1 MVSLLSLS
9 MEKALHARAREQVR
23 VIVRIDGVDVSH
35 ANGDDGP
42 DPWHALVPVNRFVA
56 TGEFT
61 TATLACCPSCGP
73 DCCAIEARVRREG
86 DVVRWEVG
94 DRRGVRYVGERRTI
108 LFDAAAYDAEVARIE
123 ADRSWETAMHR
134 AGRLILAGV
143 ALPSGVEGVWVRMIG
158 TGELEVWLEEPDEYQ
173 IWVDA
178 PWDPQRPD
186 ESAAA
191 VRAMLAGP
199 AADWPARWHSMI
211 VDHEGPPAYAGP
223 SWRHVEL

>member
-1 MVSLLSLS
+1 MVSSLSLS
-9 MEKALHARAREQVR
+9 LERALHARSAEQVR
-23 VIVRIDGVDVSH
+23 VIVRIDGVDISH

-42 DPWHALVPVNRFVA
+42 DPWDALVPVNRFVA
-56 TGEFT
+56 TGDLT

-94 DRRGVRYVGERRTI
+94 DRRGVRHVGERRTI

-134 AGRLILAGV
+134 AGRLILAGL
-143 ALPSGVEGVWVRMIG
+143 ALPSGIEGVRVGVIG

-199 AADWPARWHSMI
+199 TADWPARWHSI
-211 VDHEGPPAYAGP
+211 KGGREDPPAYAGP
-223 SWRHVEL
+223 SWRHFEL